1 MTNLRLLF
9 SIGLLLAF
17 ILSVGCSGSKPPL
30 SKEEQVAE
38 VAKMDKEVAKG
49 ESGL

>member
-1 MTNLRLLF
+1 MKNLRLLF
-9 SIGLLLAF
+9 SLSLLLASF
-17 ILSVGCSGSKPPL
+17 FSVGCSGSKPVL

-38 VAKMDKEVAKG
+38 AAKMDKEVSKG

>member
-1 MTNLRLLF
+1 MKNLRLLF
-9 SIGLLLAF
+9 ALSLLLSS
-17 ILSVGCSGSKPPL
+17 ILSIGCSGSKPAL

-38 VAKMDKEVAKG
+38 SARMDKEVAKG